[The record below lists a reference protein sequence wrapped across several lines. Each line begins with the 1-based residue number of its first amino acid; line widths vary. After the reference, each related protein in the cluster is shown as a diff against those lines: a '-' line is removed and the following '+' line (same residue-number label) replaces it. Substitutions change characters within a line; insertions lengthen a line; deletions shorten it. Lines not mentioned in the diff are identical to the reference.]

1 MIHFDSYELINS
13 RIVSIYSQPLNSQ
26 LLDAAEH
33 ANNSA
38 CAQVGRRRSSRR
50 KAADPIINPAQKF
63 DRASTRARG
72 TLVERFNTT
81 SARLNPAP
89 GVDSSAIPRDDMVL
103 LMRTES
109 MDRSGAELAVHT
121 SSDSDR
127 FNNLLGELMD
137 NNPQFRTAIE
147 VWAQSRGLGLAPLH
161 PQADQQPL
169 PPLPAPAAAAA
180 ASASTSPSSSTS
192 DGASDSSPSATT
204 LGTNVSESID
214 MQTLFSMAGLA

>member
-1 MIHFDSYELINS
+1 
-13 RIVSIYSQPLNSQ
+13 
-26 LLDAAEH
+26 
-33 ANNSA
+33 
-38 CAQVGRRRSSRR
+38 
-50 KAADPIINPAQKF
+50 
-63 DRASTRARG
+63 
-72 TLVERFNTT
+72 
-81 SARLNPAP
+81 
-89 GVDSSAIPRDDMVL
+89 
-103 LMRTES
+103 

-169 PPLPAPAAAAA
+169 PPFPAPAAAAA
-180 ASASTSPSSSTS
+180 ASTSPS

-204 LGTNVSESID
+204 LGNNISESID